1 MPLSLVTAPTE
12 TPVTLAEACAHL
24 RLSVGDDDAT
34 VQALIAAA
42 TAHLDGYAG
51 ILGRCLVTQTWR
63 MTMDTLPQA
72 GFRLPLVPVASVSSI
87 VYVASDGT
95 ETTLPVDQ
103 FALSGD
109 RVVPAYG
116 VTWPTPRAQT
126 DAVTVTFVAGYG
138 AAADVPAAI
147 KQAALLLVGYWYDQ
161 RSAVTVGNIVTTM
174 PLAVDAL
181 LAPYRVHS
189 FG

>member
-1 MPLSLVTAPTE
+1 MPLSLVTAPAE

-24 RLSVGDDDAT
+24 RVAEGDDDAT
-34 VQALIAAA
+34 VNALIAAA

-51 ILGRCLVTQTWR
+51 ILGRCLVTQTWA
-63 MTMDTLPQA
+63 MTMDTLPRD
-72 GFRLPLVPVASVSSI
+72 GFRLPLVPVASVASI
-87 VYVASDGT
+87 TYVDADGVSQ
-95 ETTLPVDQ
+95 TLAADQ
-103 FALSGD
+103 RALSGD

-126 DAVTVTFVAGYG
+126 DAVTVTFIAGYG

-147 KQAALLLVGYWYDQ
+147 RQALLLLVGHWYDQ
-161 RSAVTVGNIVTTM
+161 RSAVNVGNIVTPM
-174 PLAVDAL
+174 PLAVEAL